1 MVGGVTTSVAL
12 PHECGFKIPSF
23 LYNFSFFP
31 PPQREKLISQPAASH
46 SASPSACAV
55 CPLYAAYS
63 CAMAGSYVFKP
74 LLEVFF
80 THIMY
85 LCTEYSYGYM
95 YGILTHSDLTRFIHA
110 ESLIMNSACA
120 ESWVQ

>member
-1 MVGGVTTSVAL
+1 
-12 PHECGFKIPSF
+12 
-23 LYNFSFFP
+23 
-31 PPQREKLISQPAASH
+31 
-46 SASPSACAV
+46 
-55 CPLYAAYS
+55 
-63 CAMAGSYVFKP
+63 MAGSYVFKP

-80 THIMY
+80 TRIPIRVPY
-85 LCTEYSYGYM
+85 TEYSYRYM